1 MPRQLPF
8 AQQLVDSAYLL
19 GELFGGEQTTRD
31 WLRALDAA
39 GTFDGAR
46 PQHMTPPNQRLA
58 EGWLTVI
65 GVLHADGTVDE
76 YRLDDLDQV
85 LQLVPHVRAAEQA
98 RVPDPVSALV
108 CTVPPQVALPQRLRP
123 LARSLSVLVADSL
136 RSAEDGRVLL
146 MSPYWSAEGC
156 RQLRPAMEGALEKG
170 LPVTLA
176 GARPQ
181 DASHH
186 TAMVGF
192 AVQLRADGFP
202 RVHLLEFAGPHPD
215 SICHAKAVCGRTGY
229 LGSGNLTVAGMER
242 HVEIGLPLKPRDVE
256 RIWWL
261 VDLLCE
267 ARLLVE
273 P

>member
-1 MPRQLPF
+1 MPRQLQF
-8 AQQLVDSAYLL
+8 VQQLIDAAYLL
-19 GELFGGEQTTRD
+19 GELFGGEQPTRD
-31 WLRALDAA
+31 WLRALDAVQ
-39 GTFDGAR
+39 TFDAAR
-46 PQHMTPPNQRLA
+46 PQHMTLPNQRLV
-58 EGWLTVI
+58 EGCLTAT
-65 GVLHADGTVDE
+65 GVLQADGTVDE

-85 LQLVPHVRAAEQA
+85 LQLLPYVRAAEQA

-108 CTVPPQVALPQRLRP
+108 CTVPPQVTLPQRLRP

-136 RSAEDGRVLL
+136 RSAQEGPVLL

-156 RQLRPAMEGALEKG
+156 RQLRPAMEGALNKG

-176 GARPQ
+176 GARLQ
-181 DASHH
+181 DTGHH
-186 TAMVGF
+186 AAMVGF
-192 AVQLRADGFP
+192 ADQLRADGFL
-202 RVHLLEFAGPHPD
+202 RVRLLEFAAPHPD

-242 HVEIGLPLKPRDVE
+242 HVEIGLPLKPHDVE

-267 ARLLVE
+267 ARLLIE